1 MAIEKVIVLED
12 EMVVRKNLVQLLHR
26 KRLDVAEAPSLQKAV
41 SYLEK
46 DDFDLIFAD
55 VRLPDGDGRELLTRC
70 QAMANPP
77 LVVMMTSYGSVEAA
91 VECMRNG
98 AYDYFTKPVSNDQVE
113 VILKKAD
120 EFARLVRVNRHL
132 NDPVRGEAGYE
143 ILGESPAMVALGD
156 MIRKVSRTEATVM
169 IQGESGTGKELVAQA
184 IHRQSPRVQAPFI
197 SVNCAAVPENLVES
211 EFFGHEKGAFTGAM
225 NRRTG
230 RFELAHGGTILLD
243 EISEISSVVQ
253 SKLLRVLQER
263 ELERVGGSRTIHVDV
278 RVVATTNRDL
288 LQSVEKGE
296 FRQDL
301 YFRLNVVPIYVPP
314 LRERGEDIV
323 LLANYFVKRYARKH
337 GCQATGL
344 SVAALD
350 ELRRHAWPGNVREL
364 QNVVERAVILAG
376 EGQLI
381 EPVSLGLV
389 APMTASRSS
398 VAFAA
403 VAVAEPE
410 RGAKADSIMPESPL
424 TPSVGSETDSEVD
437 ADADNVADV
446 NADEGILA
454 LDELEKRHILRTL
467 KSVGDNRT
475 KAAAILKISIRTL
488 RNKLKEYRESNE
500 SEADGADPSA

>member
-12 EMVVRKNLVQLLHR
+12 EMVVRKNLVQFLHR
-26 KRLDVAEAPSLQKAV
+26 KRLDVAEAPTLEKAV

-46 DDFDLIFAD
+46 DDFDLVFAD

-70 QAMANPP
+70 QAMANSP

-98 AYDYFTKPVSNDQVE
+98 AYDYFTKPVSNEQVE

-120 EFARLVRVNRHL
+120 EFTRLVRVNRHL
-132 NDPVRGEAGYE
+132 NDPVRGEAGNE
-143 ILGESPAMVALGD
+143 ILGESPAMIALGD

-184 IHRQSPRVQAPFI
+184 IHRQSPRVEAPFI

-243 EISEISSVVQ
+243 EISEISPIVQ

-288 LQSVEKGE
+288 AQSVEKGE

-314 LRERGEDIV
+314 LRERGDDIV
-323 LLANYFVKRYARKH
+323 LLAEHFVKRYARKH
-337 GCQATGL
+337 GCQVSGL
-344 SVAALD
+344 SPTSLN
-350 ELRRHAWPGNVREL
+350 ELRQHPWPGNVREL
-364 QNVVERAVILAG
+364 QNVIERAVILAG

-381 EPVSLGLV
+381 EPASLGLV
-389 APMTASRSS
+389 APLIGARSGIAVVGDSTKEPAES
-398 VAFAA
+398 VAPGESKPLETPLTSPVEPEAA
-403 VAVAEPE
+403 V
-410 RGAKADSIMPESPL
+410 
-424 TPSVGSETDSEVD
+424 VGEGS
-437 ADADNVADV
+437 
-446 NADEGILA
+446 EGILA

-475 KAAAILKISIRTL
+475 KAAGILKISIRTL
-488 RNKLKEYRESNE
+488 RNKLKEYRESE
-500 SEADGADPSA
+500 GGDVDRAEPAS